1 MNTLPWAKIALATM
15 TALAWAGTGSGKTVD
30 RVVAVVGKKA
40 ITLYELEQAY
50 AHDPRLEQNNPT
62 PAPDQS
68 AVKLTPRQYLDRMVE
83 NLLIEQEVERQ
94 GIKVEPMEVEKA
106 IEKQR
111 QKLGLSQEQFQ
122 FALAKEGIT
131 MTQYRD
137 KVKRDLIVL
146 RLVGKEVRSEI
157 EITDAELHTYYQQHQ
172 QEFSLPDKISLDYL
186 LIPWPA
192 DAADAL
198 ARQAY
203 RRRIGA
209 LNLESQSEKSLSDLT
224 RELNQAKLAASSG
237 ELGWFLQGE
246 LDPKLEEHI
255 RGLTSGQ
262 RSPLFETEKGF
273 YLLLVKERS
282 TGQIVPFEQAKD
294 QIQERLYQEGI
305 MEKYGQW
312 LERLKARSH
321 VEVRLGEN
329 ETFEA
334 P

>member
-1 MNTLPWAKIALATM
+1 MKALPRAII
-15 TALAWAGTGSGKTVD
+15 AWALLGAGAAGGQTVD

-50 AHDPRLEQNNPT
+50 TQDPRLQGNNPAAT
-62 PAPDQS
+62 AEPDT
-68 AVKLTPRQYLDRMVE
+68 VKLTPREYLDRMVE

-111 QKLGLSQEQFQ
+111 QKLGLSQEDFQ

-137 KVKRDLIVL
+137 KVRRDLIVL

-157 EITDAELHTYYQQHQ
+157 EISDAEMHTYYQQHQ
-172 QEFSLPDKISLDYL
+172 KEFSLPDKVALDFL

-192 DAADAL
+192 DPDPE
-198 ARQAY
+198 ARQAC

-209 LNLESQSEKSLSDLT
+209 LDLESQDGKSLSDLAQ
-224 RELNQAKLAASSG
+224 ELNQAGLPASNG

-246 LDPKLEEHI
+246 LDPKFEEHV
-255 RGLTSGQ
+255 RGLDPGR
-262 RSPLFETEKGF
+262 RSPLFETDKGL
-273 YLLLVKERS
+273 YLLLVKERV
-282 TGQIVPFEQAKD
+282 TGQMVPFEKAKD

-329 ETFEA
+329 ETIQA